1 MKKTRFS
8 EEQMVTIL
16 READER
22 PVPEVAKKHGVSAQ
36 TIYAW
41 RKHFGSLEA
50 TDVKRLRQLE
60 QENQRLKSWSP
71 TGISSSTYSRRSPEK
86 NGRRTRA
93 PAAGRLR
100 RRARPVPPPR
110 VRLAVGR
117 AIYAW
122 VHVAAGR
129 PGCGRRRTAA
139 DVGRAVSTLWL
150 SHDPDLH
157 GRQGHVLGT
166 DRMYRLWHQEGLQ
179 VPRKRPRRRVAAS
192 RPRPL
197 PPTAINH
204 VWAYDFVFDTCA
216 DGRTLKCLTV
226 IDEFTR
232 ECLAIDVAGGIR
244 SGRVIEVLTQLV
256 SVHGVPRYL
265 RSDNG
270 PEFVARAIL
279 RWLQT
284 ARIETAFID
293 PGKPWQNG
301 ADESFNGKFRD
312 QHLSLQWFRNR
323 LDATVSI
330 EAWRRHYN
338 EVRPHSSLGYL
349 TPAAFKAKHVADVEG
364 GRSSAMPARAD
375 RTAEE
380 RLTDPLGVIL
390 Q

>member
-1 MKKTRFS
+1 M
-8 EEQMVTIL
+8 
-16 READER
+16 
-22 PVPEVAKKHGVSAQ
+22 
-36 TIYAW
+36 
-41 RKHFGSLEA
+41 
-50 TDVKRLRQLE
+50 
-60 QENQRLKSWSP
+60 
-71 TGISSSTYSRRSPEK
+71 STLIARD
-86 NGRRTRA
+86 
-93 PAAGRLR
+93 AAV
-100 RRARPVPPPR
+100 VPPLRTLAGQYPR
-110 VRLAVGR
+110 YG
-117 AIYAW
+117 Y
-122 VHVAAGR
+122 
-129 PGCGRRRTAA
+129 RTI
-139 DVGRAVSTLWL
+139 RIFLE
-150 SHDPDLH
+150 
-157 GRQGHVLGT
+157 RQGHALGT
-166 DRMYRLWHQEGLQ
+166 DRMYRLWRQQGLQ
-179 VPRKRPRRRVAAS
+179 VPKKRPRRRVATS

-256 SVHGVPRYL
+256 SVHGAPHYL

-279 RWLQT
+279 RWLQK
-284 ARIETAFID
+284 AQIETAFID

-323 LDATVSI
+323 VDAKVSI
-330 EAWRRHYN
+330 EEWRRHYN

-349 TPAAFKAKHVADVEG
+349 TPAAFKTKHLSAVDE
-364 GRSSAMPARAD
+364 GRSPAMPARAD
-375 RTAEE
+375 MKNEE
-380 RLTDPLGVIL
+380 LQTGPVSAIL